1 MGIPTERGSRRD
13 GGADGM
19 GIPSEQRTRWKRGS
33 WRSFPT
39 RRYAERMTAS
49 TPLTAPIV
57 GPLVTLRAPR
67 EDDLDPLLAILTEPE
82 VALWWVG
89 YTPERVQREFIESP
103 ETVRIIEVAGECA
116 GAMYVLR
123 GDDPEYPTTVIHI
136 FIGTRFRGRRIGEE
150 ALALAIREEFA
161 SGITRVTLDPNVHNE
176 GAIRSYERLGFRR
189 IGVLR
194 DYQVRP
200 GGSLED
206 ALFLDLTRSDFP
218 EGPPLP
224 GRD

>member
-1 MGIPTERGSRRD
+1 MS
-13 GGADGM
+13 
-19 GIPSEQRTRWKRGS
+19 
-33 WRSFPT
+33 
-39 RRYAERMTAS
+39 AS
-49 TPLTAPIV
+49 TLPV
-57 GPLVTLRAPR
+57 SGPLVTLRAPR
-67 EDDLDPLLAILTEPE
+67 ADDEGPLLAILSEPE

-89 YTPERVQREFIESP
+89 YTAERVRDEFIEGPESS
-103 ETVRIIEVAGECA
+103 ETVRIIEVPDERGAGECA

-150 ALALAIREEFA
+150 ALALAIRGEFA
-161 SGITRVTLDPNVHNE
+161 DGITRVTLDPNVHNE

-200 GGSLED
+200 GGHLED

-224 GRD
+224 PRD